1 MDVDA
6 FLRNISDKDTIQ
18 EHLTF
23 MALYIALYENFTSTF
38 VDRVMG
44 FLCTPC
50 LEDGKI
56 KYKETPVYREIIK
69 NRIVDAKGNKDVLRA
84 TMLWLQEAGAMSQ
97 QDYSDFLSIKSI
109 RNSYAHEMARI
120 ILEGVP
126 PDDIQWFSRLLDLY
140 GKVDKWWINQIEI
153 PTSGAC
159 LPGSYEEDGV
169 ANLMLCAFSSVIK
182 SLYLNEDMNQS
193 G

>member
-1 MDVDA
+1 
-6 FLRNISDKDTIQ
+6 
-18 EHLTF
+18 
-23 MALYIALYENFTSTF
+23 
-38 VDRVMG
+38 
-44 FLCTPC
+44 
-50 LEDGKI
+50 
-56 KYKETPVYREIIK
+56 
-69 NRIVDAKGNKDVLRA
+69 
-84 TMLWLQEAGAMSQ
+84 MLWLKEEGAMSQ

-120 ILEGVP
+120 SLEGVP